1 MADLEFHLNGRR
13 VVVEESSAQIGFTL
27 LQFLRQTGWAGT
39 KEVCSEGGCGACTVI
54 LSHWDE
60 GRKRPVHRSTASCL
74 VPMASV
80 HRKNI
85 TTIEG
90 LSDLSE
96 NETHPICEAFTELG
110 ATQCG
115 FCTPGFI
122 MTLEARLNA
131 DEELSKKDLE
141 RLYDGNLCRCT
152 GYRSILDAASVF
164 CCDPLEDD
172 SRVGQWREDYA
183 RTRRLDGIFPEQYKG
198 PAEGHEIKGRRTS
211 WHLPTSKDEAIS
223 SGTQY
228 VSGNTDVG
236 YLEKYAFQHPPRKTL
251 LEHVPELK
259 GITENGEAVVLGAG
273 VTIEELYQAFND
285 SSDSGLK
292 ALSNQCRYFAN
303 TQIRNHA
310 TIGGGIISFN
320 PYGDLVPVWI
330 ATRAALNFRTS
341 QGEESLKI
349 SGPDFAPPEDGLL
362 VSVTV
367 PRAAEH
373 THIESYKY
381 ARHRTDSITYVSG
394 ALSARFDPDNR
405 TFHDFTIS
413 FSGVGAPGFQ
423 AADTERIL
431 EGSSLDQTALE
442 EAVSVLM
449 SEVRSGIDNPLPER
463 VHAYQVRVAAA
474 MLKRF
479 QSALWSRFLNE
490 NNHHEE
496 DLLSRYP
503 VVAHRADDSFTERTD
518 GILGKAIPHQNSK
531 LQTTGAARY
540 SVDHEVPNCLYG
552 TIIPSPCARGKLL
565 SIDAS
570 EALENPDVIAM
581 YTASDIPGKNL
592 FGFRV
597 EDEEVLA
604 SERVHYVGQPVAI
617 IVATSLAA
625 AKEAK
630 HLVKVGVDEETPLLT
645 IQDALEAESCHG
657 NPEGYLLKQGDL
669 ERGFSESAK
678 VVEGEVSLCG
688 QYPFYLEPQSAL
700 AIPKDEGLLIYSS
713 TQSPTNVVDHVT
725 SLLNL
730 KQNHVIVRV
739 GRLGGGFGGK
749 QLRAGPI
756 AAIAALGAHL
766 SGSPVKL
773 TLERKE
779 DMAFCPGRGFSHGI
793 YRAGFLPDGK
803 INALSIDFHLSG
815 GFSNDYSADIAETAT
830 LLMDSCYHIENI
842 RVHGRCLKTN
852 LGSNTSTRG
861 FGKPQASAVVETVMD
876 HGASV
881 LAMDANLLRRR
892 NLYQKGDRTI
902 TRTEIKD
909 DVMADCWDR
918 AVARAEYEKLKSEVD
933 AYNRSHTYTK
943 RGIAVVGSKG
953 NMGFIKTDDINRGL
967 ALIHIQRDGTVSL
980 NHSGAEMGQGI
991 NTRMAQV
998 AANTLGVSVENVEV
1012 TDTQSSLIPNT
1023 PPTSMVSTDLCG
1035 EAILEACS
1043 KLNET
1048 LSAYEGRFEEKV
1060 RAAYLEGRSLTE
1072 TGVYNAPRLGYDYEK
1087 QQGDISYFFVWGAA
1101 VSVVEIDTLSGHY
1114 RIIKSNIVQDCG
1126 KSLNPLLDIGQ
1137 AEGGFLFGVGYYMTE
1152 EMIYTDKGD
1161 LVSNNVS
1168 SYKIPGPGDIPLD
1181 WDIELLNHAPNQ
1193 SGLHNSKGI
1202 GESNVQLGL
1211 SVYFATK
1218 EAVRA
1223 ARVQHGLSAEFSMNF
1238 PASVDRVSAVLPD
1251 IESMI
1256 QGLPAR
1262 PAAAIGRSQ

>member
-1 MADLEFHLNGRR
+1 M
-13 VVVEESSAQIGFTL
+13 VVEEGSPQLGFNL

-54 LSHWDE
+54 VSHWNN
-60 GRKRPVHRSTASCL
+60 RKKRPVHRSTASCL
-74 VPMASV
+74 TPLASV
-80 HRKNI
+80 HKKNI
-85 TTIEG
+85 TTVEG
-90 LSDLSE
+90 LSDLTE
-96 NETHPICEAFTELG
+96 NEVHPICEAFRELG

-131 DEELSKKDLE
+131 EAGLTKKDLE
-141 RLYDGNLCRCT
+141 RLFDGNLCRCT
-152 GYRSILDAASVF
+152 GYRPILDAASVF
-164 CCDPLEDD
+164 CDDPLEEEP
-172 SRVGQWREDYA
+172 RVTKWREDYKRA
-183 RTRRLDGIFPEQYKG
+183 KRFDEIFPEEYKK
-198 PAEGHEIKGRRTS
+198 PAQSHEIQGRRTS
-211 WHLPTSKDEAIS
+211 WHLPTGKDEAIRP
-223 SGTQY
+223 GTQY

-236 YLEKYAFQHPPRKTL
+236 YLEKYAFQHPARKTL
-251 LEHVPELK
+251 LEGVSELN
-259 GITENGEAVVLGAG
+259 GISDEGDAVVLGAG
-273 VTIEELYQAFND
+273 VTIEELHNAFRK
-285 SSDSGLK
+285 SSNSALQ

-330 ATRAALNFRTS
+330 ATRAILNFITPN
-341 QGEESLKI
+341 GEEQVKITGTGFSL
-349 SGPDFAPPEDGLL
+349 PENALL

-367 PRAAEH
+367 LKAAGD
-373 THIESYKY
+373 THVESYKY

-394 ALSARFDPDNR
+394 ALSARFDPATG
-405 TFHDFTIS
+405 TFHDFIIS
-413 FSGVGAPGFQ
+413 FSGIGPSGFR
-423 AADTERIL
+423 AFETERFL
-431 EGSSLDQTALE
+431 EGSLLDRDSLK
-442 EAVSVLM
+442 EAISHLK
-449 SEVRSGIDNPLPER
+449 SEVRAGINNPLPER
-463 VHAYQVRVAAA
+463 IHAYQVRISAAIL
-474 MLKRF
+474 MRF
-479 QSALWSRFLNE
+479 QSALRKRFLKE
-490 NNHHEE
+490 TIPHEE
-496 DLLSRYP
+496 DLVSRYP
-503 VVAHRADDSFTERTD
+503 VVAHRAQGSFEEKTD
-518 GILGKAIPHQNSK
+518 GILGRAIPHQNAK

-540 SVDHEVPNCLYG
+540 SVDHEVPHCLYG
-552 TIIPSPCARGKLL
+552 AIIPSTVARGRIL

-570 EALENPDVIAM
+570 EALKHPDVVAI
-581 YTASDIPGKNL
+581 YTAEDIHGKNL

-604 SERVHYVGQPVAI
+604 SERVHYVGQPVGILLAK
-617 IVATSLAA
+617 SLAA

-630 HLVKVGVDEETPLLT
+630 HWVRVEVEEETPLVT
-645 IQDALEAESCHG
+645 IQDALQAKSFHG
-657 NPEGYLLKQGDL
+657 NPEGYLVKQGDL
-669 ERGFSESAK
+669 EKGFAESAK

-713 TQSPTNVVDHVT
+713 TQSPSNVVDHV
-725 SLLNL
+725 SALLNM
-730 KQNHVIVRV
+730 KQNHVDVRV

-756 AAIAALGAHL
+756 AAIAALGAGL

-779 DMAFCPGRGFSHGI
+779 DMAFCPGRGFSHAK
-793 YRAGFLPDGK
+793 YKAGFLSDGK
-803 INALSIDFHLSG
+803 IMALDVIFHLSG
-815 GFSNDYSADIAETAT
+815 GFSSDYSADIAETAT
-830 LLMDSCYHIENI
+830 LLLDSCYHIENV
-842 RVHGRCLKTN
+842 RVHGLCLKTN

-881 LAMDANLLRRR
+881 LKMDTNLLRRR
-892 NLYQKGDRTI
+892 NLYQKGHRTI
-902 TRTEIKD
+902 TRTEIRD
-909 DVMADCWDR
+909 DIMANCWDR
-918 AVARAEYEKLKSEVD
+918 VVKKSDYEKLKQEVD

-953 NMGFIKTDDINRGL
+953 NMGFIQTDDINRGL
-967 ALIHIQRDGTVSL
+967 ALIHIQRDCTVSVT
-980 NHSGAEMGQGI
+980 HSGIEMGQGI

-998 AANTLGVSVENVEV
+998 AADALGISLENVEI
-1012 TDTQSSLIPNT
+1012 TDTQSSFIPNT

-1035 EAILEACS
+1035 EAILKACA
-1043 KLNET
+1043 KLIET
-1048 LSAYEGRFEEKV
+1048 LGAYEGSFEQKV
-1060 RAAYLEGRSLTE
+1060 HAAYLEGKSLTE
-1072 TGVYNAPRLGYDYEK
+1072 TGVHNAPRLVYDYEK

-1101 VSVVEIDTLSGHY
+1101 MSVVEIDVLSGHY
-1114 RIIKSNIVQDCG
+1114 RIIKNNIVQDCG

-1152 EMIYTDKGD
+1152 EMIYTEKAR
-1161 LVSNNVS
+1161 LISNNVS
-1168 SYKIPGPGDIPLD
+1168 SYKIPGPGDIPLE
-1181 WDIELLNHAPNQ
+1181 WDIELPNHDPNH

-1223 ARVQHGLSAEFSMNF
+1223 ARREHGLSAEFPMDF
-1238 PASVDRVSAVLPD
+1238 PASVDRVTAALPY
-1251 IESMI
+1251 IEAM
-1256 QGLPAR
+1256 L
-1262 PAAAIGRSQ
+1262 